1 MEALKESLGKLV
13 KEVSVSFVS
22 EEYIGVVVAARA
34 CGRVQ
39 EAQVSLVQLKVKPLA
54 VFQISPPSYSYC
66 PCMLTEAAPAVQP
79 LGAQNSKSWTPIFR
93 HVAKRLGT
101 PRRHRSYIFC
111 GVYFLSGSTTV
122 TFAIYIC

>member
-22 EEYIGVVVAARA
+22 EEYIGVVVAAQA

-54 VFQISPPSYSYC
+54 VFQVSPPSYSYC
-66 PCMLTEAAPAVQP
+66 PYMLTEAAPAVQP

-101 PRRHRSYIFC
+101 LRRRRSYIFC
-111 GVYFLSGSTTV
+111 GVYFLSGGTTV